1 MISGTYSPVVGSV
14 AYACPWA
21 HYEGSTSCESF
32 CLAGTYAATIL
43 DCLSCPGGSYA
54 DENATSCTTCAF
66 ANEDYEGAASC
77 NSLALTYDGE
87 CSFCESEVFGAA
99 VNGTTVYFALYD
111 GYIGAFDTTTDTY
124 SIYYSHSIEYGEEY
138 GTNLRDG
145 AVHGDT
151 VYAFSEGTSSILKI
165 QNGSMVASLGGP
177 CEADE
182 FHYGQMAVDAYGY
195 IYLPDLIT
203 YESNTGYYIE
213 KIVVRGSSYYSFIYC
228 YTDDMV
234 RALTVDLT
242 TSVLYFTTDYGI
254 YHVNVTAANGVDDF
268 SEEES
273 EAELLLD
280 INVYELFGT
289 VFDIAVA
296 PEGALI
302 LAAANGTYYVNSAGN
317 YSLIT
322 TALITGVA
330 VGSDNVVYAVGGGV
344 VGQILGKD
352 RLRTLWFVTQ

>member
-138 GTNLRDG
+138 GTNLRDV

-151 VYAFSEGTSSILKI
+151 VYAFSEGTCSILKI

-195 IYLPDLIT
+195 IY
-203 YESNTGYYIE
+203 
-213 KIVVRGSSYYSFIYC
+213 
-228 YTDDMV
+228 
-234 RALTVDLT
+234 
-242 TSVLYFTTDYGI
+242 
-254 YHVNVTAANGVDDF
+254 
-268 SEEES
+268 
-273 EAELLLD
+273 
-280 INVYELFGT
+280 
-289 VFDIAVA
+289 
-296 PEGALI
+296 
-302 LAAANGTYYVNSAGN
+302 
-317 YSLIT
+317 
-322 TALITGVA
+322 
-330 VGSDNVVYAVGGGV
+330 
-344 VGQILGKD
+344 
-352 RLRTLWFVTQ
+352 